1 MSATNPGRP
10 APTEHLPYFGQYIDL
25 VPDGDI
31 VDLLA
36 HQLNVTYTR
45 LAQLTP
51 EQAAFRPK
59 PDDWSVVEVVG
70 HVADAERVF
79 AYRALRIARND
90 KTPLPGFD
98 QDLFVANANFASRP
112 LAALLDEFS
121 TVRHAT
127 VALLRT
133 LDDTAWQRQGIAS
146 DNPLSVRALAYII
159 AGHELHHMID
169 FRQRYH
175 I

>member
-1 MSATNPGRP
+1 M
-10 APTEHLPYFGQYIDL
+10 
-25 VPDGDI
+25 
-31 VDLLA
+31 
-36 HQLNVTYTR
+36 
-45 LAQLTP
+45 
-51 EQAAFRPK
+51 
-59 PDDWSVVEVVG
+59 
-70 HVADAERVF
+70 ADAERVF

-90 KTPLPGFD
+90 RTPLPGFD

-112 LAALLDEFS
+112 LVALLDEFS

-133 LDDTAWQRQGIAS
+133 LDEAAWQRQGIAS

-159 AGHELHHMID
+159 AGHELHHLLD
-169 FRQRYH
+169 FRQRYQ